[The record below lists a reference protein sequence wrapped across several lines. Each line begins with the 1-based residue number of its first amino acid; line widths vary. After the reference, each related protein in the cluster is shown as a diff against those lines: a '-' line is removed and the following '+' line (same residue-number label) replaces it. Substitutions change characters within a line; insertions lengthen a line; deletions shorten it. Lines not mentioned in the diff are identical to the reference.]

1 MEAKDGREKN
11 NLVPRQ
17 FNFYGFAVLCRL
29 KLATANFNLDEA
41 LGMFLLPRPEV
52 FEVKERERRRTN
64 HNDYE
69 IHDSQ
74 TIHLSHPCLKQ
85 IERNSYSDEKSDF
98 RAIVAE
104 SRKVVKSFGV
114 HKHRF
119 LSERKVFV
127 KIIIHNNYGERL
139 KYRDGINRGLRVLS
153 IVGDRKD
160 PKWGF

>member
-1 MEAKDGREKN
+1 MM
-11 NLVPRQ
+11 
-17 FNFYGFAVLCRL
+17 YGFAVLCRL

-98 RAIVAE
+98 PAIVAE
-104 SRKVVKSFGV
+104 S
-114 HKHRF
+114 
-119 LSERKVFV
+119 RKVFV

-160 PKWGF
+160 PKWRF